1 MRSRGALY
9 SLGLVMLVAASAG
22 GQGVAGTWR
31 VTFDSDVRQDGETFT
46 VTKRG
51 TGQMVLEQRGD
62 SIHGTFKPDGI
73 PDGPRAISGTW
84 DGKVLKLTTGTVRRT
99 VNVNGKPTEMPTRT
113 DWMGG
118 VDVGALRGTM
128 FIQLG
133 DRPAPPRKWEATR

>member
-1 MRSRGALY
+1 MRSRGALF

-51 TGQMVLEQRGD
+51 TGQLVLEQRGD
-62 SIHGTFKPDGI
+62 SVLGTFKPDGT
-73 PDGPRAISGTW
+73 PDGPRRVSGTW

-99 VNVNGKPTEMPTRT
+99 VNVNGKPTEMATRT

-118 VDVGALRGTM
+118 VDGSGLRGTM
-128 FIQLG
+128 FIQLA

>member
-1 MRSRGALY
+1 MRSRSALC
-9 SLGLVMLVAASAG
+9 SLGFVLLVAAPAY
-22 GQGVAGTWR
+22 GQAMAGTWR
-31 VTFDSDVRQDGETFT
+31 VTFDSDVRRDGESFT

-51 TGQMVLEQRGD
+51 TGRMVLEQRGD
-62 SIHGTFKPDGI
+62 SIHGTFKPDGV

-99 VNVNGKPTEMPTRT
+99 VNVNGKPTEMAMRT

-118 VDVGALRGTM
+118 VDGGGLGGTM

-133 DRPAPPRKWEATR
+133 DRPAPPRKREATR